1 MQKEEGYIRVMW
13 NAVRTLYR
21 SRKQR
26 TLKEESDND
35 FDFEQLSSSPQDLK
49 RLERALNEYAP
60 LSPAPQP
67 TSPLPPE
74 MLEWL
79 DCLLTWCRDV
89 DDSVVVG
96 RFAVSSV

>member
-13 NAVRTLYR
+13 NAVKTLYR

-26 TLKEESDND
+26 VLKEESDHD
-35 FDFEQLSSSPQDLK
+35 FDFDQLSNSPQDLK
-49 RLERALNEYAP
+49 QLERALNEYAP
-60 LSPAPQP
+60 LSPPP
-67 TSPLPPE
+67 HPPSPLPPE

-89 DDSVVVG
+89 DDTVVVS
-96 RFAVSSV
+96 AVQRL